1 MKSAIILFA
10 LGAMLAPTAL
20 RAADYC
26 DDKLEPGESPD
37 GKAMVMYSLMVQ
49 LALAERYCGAPATP
63 PSRIA
68 IVVEEFHGCGPRA
81 RLEAEMEKRAKGDAP
96 AKVTTTDELIRDA
109 VAGDDT
115 GIAQTEIDR
124 RAKAGIETEMGGCS
138 ELLKTQRDVEE
149 RYRNPPQWPPEPE
162 RP

>member
-1 MKSAIILFA
+1 MKSAIVLIA
-10 LGAMLAPTAL
+10 LSMMLMSTGL

-26 DDKLEPGESPD
+26 DDKIEPGESPD
-37 GKAMVMYSLMVQ
+37 GKAMVLYSLMVQ

-63 PSRIA
+63 TSRIA

-81 RLEAEMEKRAKGDAP
+81 RLEAEMERRAKGDTP
-96 AKVTTTDELIRDA
+96 AKITTTDELIRDV

-115 GIAQTEIDR
+115 GISQIEIDR
-124 RAKAGIETEMGGCS
+124 QAKAGIETEMGGCS

-149 RYRNPPQWPPEPE
+149 RYRNPPKWPPEPDK
-162 RP
+162 